1 MSREKHHEFWGES
14 RKAEVYKTDLGWEVD
29 LTNLKN
35 NEYATRQVHE
45 HSESYAENV
54 AENYVQGIFDLEPND
69 FGYYGYNE
77 KNRNYVHGLDD

>member
-45 HSESYAENV
+45 HSETYAENV
-54 AENYVQGIFDLEPND
+54 ADD